1 MSSSLS
7 GKLEGSVEID
17 SSPEDFHE
25 MFFHRP
31 HHMPNACGDKV
42 QGCDL
47 HEGDA
52 YGQHG
57 AVVCFRYT
65 HDGKAKTAKHLVEV
79 DDPKTHSVRY
89 KMLEGDL
96 LEEYKSFVLTYT
108 ATPKPD
114 GKGSIVKWVFEY
126 EKKHE
131 GIPHPESLMDYL
143 LSVSKDMGTHVAQ
156 GPKA

>member
-17 SSPEDFHE
+17 SSAEAFHE

-31 HHMPNACGDKV
+31 HHMPNACANKI

-47 HEGDA
+47 HEGDF
-52 YGQHG
+52 GKQG
-57 AVVCFRYT
+57 SVVCFLYF

-79 DDPKTHSVRY
+79 EDPKTNSVRY
-89 KMLEGDL
+89 NMLEGDL

-108 ATPKPD
+108 ATPKAD

-126 EKKHE
+126 EKLHE
-131 GIPHPESLMDYL
+131 GIPHPESLMDFL
-143 LSVSKDMGTHVAQ
+143 LGVSKDMGTHLTAS
-156 GPKA
+156 PAA